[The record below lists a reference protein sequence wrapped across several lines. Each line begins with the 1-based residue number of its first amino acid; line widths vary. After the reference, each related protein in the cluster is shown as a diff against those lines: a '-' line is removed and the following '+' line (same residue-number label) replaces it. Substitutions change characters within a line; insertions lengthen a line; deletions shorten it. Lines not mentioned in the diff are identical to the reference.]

1 MGNGLGPRVTHN
13 VGRCYRKQP
22 TVTSKEKKN
31 IVSKNLRGQ
40 MVLSGQWVAT
50 AAVNMANI

>member
-1 MGNGLGPRVTHN
+1 MLAVVIENNLPSQA
-13 VGRCYRKQP
+13 RK
-22 TVTSKEKKN
+22 KNN